1 MLWNCCIKFFS
12 NNFDNEYQY
21 LQPMDSNY
29 MYYPT
34 TNYQTTTSTTKT
46 IAVEQP
52 TKNTSTVF
60 SNRKIISKPLKKRYK
75 KLILIILLFLK
86 KKVKIKLNIYLYK

>member
-1 MLWNCCIKFFS
+1 
-12 NNFDNEYQY
+12 
-21 LQPMDSNY
+21 

-46 IAVEQP
+46 IVVQQP

-60 SNRKIISKPLKKRYK
+60 SNRKIISKPLKK
-75 KLILIILLFLK
+75 
-86 KKVKIKLNIYLYK
+86 KIQEINFNNITIFEEESENQTKHISL

>member
-1 MLWNCCIKFFS
+1 
-12 NNFDNEYQY
+12 
-21 LQPMDSNY
+21 MDLNY

-46 IAVEQP
+46 IVVQQP

-60 SNRKIISKPLKKRYK
+60 SNRKIISKPLKK
-75 KLILIILLFLK
+75 
-86 KKVKIKLNIYLYK
+86 KIQEINFNNITIFEEESENQTKHISL

>member
-34 TNYQTTTSTTKT
+34 
-46 IAVEQP
+46 
-52 TKNTSTVF
+52 
-60 SNRKIISKPLKKRYK
+60 SNGGCHLPLAT
-75 KLILIILLFLK
+75 
-86 KKVKIKLNIYLYK
+86 

>member
-34 TNYQTTTSTTKT
+34 TNYQTTTSTTKI

-60 SNRKIISKPLKKRYK
+60 SNRKIISKPLKK
-75 KLILIILLFLK
+75 
-86 KKVKIKLNIYLYK
+86 KIQEININNITIFEEESENQTKHISL

>member
-46 IAVEQP
+46 IIVEQP

-60 SNRKIISKPLKKRYK
+60 GRITKMRNKLFNTVFII
-75 KLILIILLFLK
+75 I
-86 KKVKIKLNIYLYK
+86 

>member
-1 MLWNCCIKFFS
+1 MLWNCCIKFSS

-21 LQPMDSNY
+21 LQPIDLNY

-46 IAVEQP
+46 ITVQQP
-52 TKNTSTVF
+52 TKNTSIVF
-60 SNRKIISKPLKKRYK
+60 SNRKIISKPLNKK
-75 KLILIILLFLK
+75 IQEINFN
-86 KKVKIKLNIYLYK
+86 NIRTCLESFRE